1 MYYISALKKSIM
13 WLEQHP
19 VLEPMQNFNRSE
31 NLPDNAHVQLNSF
44 FRERQKCWTSVN
56 AQAKRSTFSRCE
68 IEDGYDIE
76 LLSLQ
81 RLLTLVNYLR

>member
-19 VLEPMQNFNRSE
+19 VLEPMQ

-68 IEDGYDIE
+68 IEDGYRIAVFAEVIDFG
-76 LLSLQ
+76 
-81 RLLTLVNYLR
+81 

>member
-19 VLEPMQNFNRSE
+19 VLEPMQN
-31 NLPDNAHVQLNSF
+31 LPDNAHVQLTSF
-44 FRERQKCWTSVN
+44 FRERQKWWTSVN